1 MNQINMQ
8 IKNLRVDFESLNL
21 EKIQVDK
28 SPIVQ
33 FIRWLENALEAKINE
48 PHAMTLST
56 ANKKGQPDARV
67 VLLRGVEKKGFSFF
81 TNYKSAKGKEI
92 VENKKVCLSFYW
104 AELARQ
110 VRIKGVAVK
119 LSAKNSDD
127 YFESRPRESQISA
140 WASSQSEMIENRDV
154 LIKKYNEFEKKFENK
169 KVPRPLHWGGY
180 LVIPDSM
187 EFWQGRNN
195 RLHDRIQYEKSKS
208 GKWKI
213 ARLCP

>member
-1 MNQINMQ
+1 MSQINTQ
-8 IKNLRVDFESLNL
+8 IKNLMVDFESLKL

-33 FIRWLENALEAKINE
+33 FIRWMENALEAKINE

-92 VENKKVCLSFYW
+92 VENKKVCLCFYW

-110 VRIKGVAVK
+110 VRIKGIAVK
-119 LSAKNSDD
+119 LSTKNSDD
-127 YFESRPRESQISA
+127 YFQSRPRESQISA
-140 WASSQSEMIENRDV
+140 WASSQSEMIESRDV
-154 LIKKYNEFEKKFENK
+154 LIKKYNEFEKKFEKK